1 MKKYQ
6 SLQEYYAYLFE
17 EADAA
22 YWLNRK
28 VTVEE
33 VFLMWTEKTRKVFD
47 KTDLNIIRRRSGYD
61 GRLVVSAVHKDRYF
75 WVRMLLAFFNY
86 GKRLNAEERKVY
98 FEEAKAAWELFA
110 KRRKNMISFKS
121 EIGYV
126 F

>member
-1 MKKYQ
+1 MKKCK
-6 SLQEYYAYLFE
+6 SLLEYYAYLFV

-33 VFLMWTEKTRKVFD
+33 VFLMWTEKTRKSFD

-61 GRLVVSAVHKDRYF
+61 GRLVVGAVHKDRYF
-75 WVRMLLAFFNY
+75 WVRMLLSFFNY

-98 FEEAKAAWELFA
+98 FEEAKVAWQLFA
-110 KRRKNMISFKS
+110 KRRKNMLTFN
-121 EIGYV
+121 
-126 F
+126 